1 MDAREIV
8 SSTAEPAFATDEK
21 GRLVLWNAAALDLLR
36 LPPERLVGKPC
47 HEILRGTDLFGNR
60 HCCERCS
67 LHQMVRRREAVHDF
81 ELDVSIAGGERRR
94 VAVSVVV
101 VPGVNPARYWIVH
114 ILRPLAASL
123 GRPVAKDMPAPGELS
138 GADRRARCAAP
149 RSSPRFAAL
158 TPRELEILDL
168 MTLGVST
175 PEISDRLC
183 ISTTTVRNHVQH
195 ILAKLNVHTKM
206 QAVSL
211 ALRKPARREEP
222 LH

>member
-1 MDAREIV
+1 MNAREIV
-8 SSTAEPAFATDEK
+8 SSTAEAAFATDER
-21 GRLVLWNAAALDLLR
+21 GRLVLWNAAAREFLR
-36 LPPERLVGKPC
+36 LPPDRLIGKRC

-81 ELDVSIAGGERRR
+81 ELDVSVAGGERRR

-101 VPGVNPARYWIVH
+101 VPGVDAARYWIVH
-114 ILRPLAASL
+114 ILRPLAMDAA
-123 GRPVAKDMPAPGELS
+123 RPLVEPLPAPREEDPAEREIPS
-138 GADRRARCAAP
+138 ASP
-149 RSSPRFAAL
+149 RSCARLAAL
-158 TPRELEILDL
+158 TRRELEILDL
-168 MTLGVST
+168 MTLGIST
-175 PEISDRLC
+175 PQIGERLC

-195 ILAKLNVHTKM
+195 ILGKLRVHNKL

-211 ALRKPARREEP
+211 ALRAPGRRNES